1 MYNDDLDQ
9 HDYESD
15 EINVSKMQQGPGR
28 PPQGPSGRPPQGPQ
42 GRPPQGPPGRPPQ
55 GPPGRPPQG
64 PPGRPPQGP
73 PGRPPQGPPGR
84 PPQGPPGRPPQGPP
98 GGPPGRP
105 PQGPPPGPPPAAPFG
120 RGSDRDRFP
129 PFIPDVNR
137 LRRCLF
143 RYTYIW
149 LNNGNDFWFY
159 PVALSGGFIAGFRWR
174 NSQWRFETLNIRR
187 IAFFQC
193 R

>member
-1 MYNDDLDQ
+1 MYLYYDDFNQ
-9 HDYESD
+9 HDYDSD
-15 EINVSKMQQGPGR
+15 EINVSKMQQR
-28 PPQGPSGRPPQGPQ
+28 PGRPPQGPQ
-42 GRPPQGPPGRPPQ
+42 GRPPQGSPGRPPQ

-73 PGRPPQGPPGR
+73 PSG

-98 GGPPGRP
+98 GGPPPG
-105 PQGPPPGPPPAAPFG
+105 PPGPPPAAPFG
-120 RGSDRDRFP
+120 RGTDRERFP

-159 PVALSGGFIAGFRWR
+159 PVALSGGFLAGFRWR
-174 NSQWRFETLNIRR
+174 NSRWRFETLNIRR